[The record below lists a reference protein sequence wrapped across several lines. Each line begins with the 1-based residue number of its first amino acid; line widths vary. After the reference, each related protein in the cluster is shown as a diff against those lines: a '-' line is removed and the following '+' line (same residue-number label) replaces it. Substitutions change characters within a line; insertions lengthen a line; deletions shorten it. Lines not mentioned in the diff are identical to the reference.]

1 MSLKIAQ
8 DSQYQGNNW
17 WKWSI
22 WIEGPAEELN
32 HIKSVT
38 YVLHPT
44 FANPVR
50 TVADRASNFKLK
62 AHGWGIFPIRINVLK
77 ENGKTVTLEHELEL
91 SRPDTMLGKMFPSEG
106 MSSEAVERSGER
118 TADKVASEEVQ
129 TEMGIL
135 AKEYEDIR
143 RSMPAGDPRTR
154 KMETIASKMRSLAHP
169 DCPLLKSF
177 VESSSAG
184 ERLAA
189 VSILE
194 AIPNQNYLTWL
205 ADRIATEKP
214 FIGYHAAVALLNAV
228 RSLRS
233 SHRGKVEKAIM
244 RAQAHLNKRDW
255 KDPNQV
261 TVLRRAQQELKK
273 E

>member
-38 YVLHPT
+38 YVLHST

-50 TVADRASNFKLK
+50 TVTDRTSNFKLK
-62 AHGWGIFPIRINVLK
+62 THGWGIFPIRINVLK
-77 ENGKTVTLEHELEL
+77 EDGETVTLKHELEL

-106 MSSEAVERSGER
+106 TSSEAVERSGER
-118 TADKVASEEVQ
+118 TADIVASEEVQ

-143 RSMPAGDPRTR
+143 RSMPAGDPRTQ
-154 KMETIASKMRSLAHP
+154 KMEVIASKMRSLARP
-169 DCPLLKSF
+169 ECPLLKNL

-194 AIPNQNYLTWL
+194 AIPSPTYLTWL

-214 FIGYHAAVALLNAV
+214 FIGYHAAVALLNGV
-228 RSLRS
+228 RSLSS

-261 TVLRRAQQELKK
+261 AVLRRAQQELKK